1 MENMER
7 WKPFIIIGGMAA
19 SIVFFDVLTTKI
31 KIKEVHI
38 PKKYLGVAIE
48 TSAFVR
54 DLSKKILMAELDAAF
69 KH

>member
-1 MENMER
+1 MENIER
-7 WKPFIIIGGMAA
+7 WKPFIVIGGMAA

-31 KIKEVHI
+31 KIREIPI
-38 PKKYLGVAIE
+38 PKKYLSVAIE

-54 DLSKKILMAELDAAF
+54 DLSKKILMAELDSAF

>member
-1 MENMER
+1 MEKVEQ

-31 KIKEVHI
+31 KIREINI
-38 PKKYLGVAIE
+38 PKKYLAVAIE

-54 DLSKKILMAELDAAF
+54 DLSKKILMAELDATF